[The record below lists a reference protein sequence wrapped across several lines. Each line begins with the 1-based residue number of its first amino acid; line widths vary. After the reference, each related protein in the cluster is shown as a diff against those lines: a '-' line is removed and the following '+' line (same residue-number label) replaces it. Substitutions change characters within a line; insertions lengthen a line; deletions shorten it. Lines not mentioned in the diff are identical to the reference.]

1 MRTIRTILIFLLWT
15 GLVNAQEQK
24 PAFWDDIQAFKKK
37 DSISFPP
44 KNAILFIGSSTF
56 TMWKNVQSD
65 FPGYTIINRAFGGS
79 SLPDLIRYTDE
90 IIFPY
95 QPKQIVIYCGDNDIA
110 GSDTIRAQIVFE
122 RFKNLFHLI
131 RSGMDK
137 VPVVF
142 VSIKPSPSR
151 WHLKDKALE
160 ANEMIRKYLKKKKR
174 AKFVSVW
181 KEMLGPDGKPLD
193 TLFLEDKLHMNERGY
208 MIWQKLIEPYLLK

>member
-1 MRTIRTILIFLLWT
+1 
-15 GLVNAQEQK
+15 
-24 PAFWDDIQAFKKK
+24 
-37 DSISFPP
+37 
-44 KNAILFIGSSTF
+44 
-56 TMWKNVQSD
+56 MWKNVQND

-79 SLPDLIRYTDE
+79 SLPDLIRYADD

-110 GSDTIRAQIVFE
+110 GSDTITAQKVFE
-122 RFKNLFHLI
+122 RFKNLFQLI
-131 RSGMDK
+131 RSGMEK

-151 WHLKDKALE
+151 WHLKEKAVE